1 MRPLIVAVT
10 ICLLGSSHAFPQD
23 SAKGN
28 GAKPPAS
35 EGMVIMSGPAST
47 AKIADPNTP
56 IVFNGYVM
64 RVADFAAM
72 VSANSEAVQR
82 LRNQETHNRET
93 AQPTPLSKP
102 SN

>member
-1 MRPLIVAVT
+1 
-10 ICLLGSSHAFPQD
+10 
-23 SAKGN
+23 
-28 GAKPPAS
+28 
-35 EGMVIMSGPAST
+35 MVVMSGPATT
-47 AKIADPNTP
+47 AKIADPDTP